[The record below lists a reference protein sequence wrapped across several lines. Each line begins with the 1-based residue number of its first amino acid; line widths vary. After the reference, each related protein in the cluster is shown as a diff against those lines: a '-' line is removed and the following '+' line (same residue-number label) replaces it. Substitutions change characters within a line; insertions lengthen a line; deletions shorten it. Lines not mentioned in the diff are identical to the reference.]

1 MHDQTTTIYGMRLQH
16 ADRSPQKKATLTSNI
31 GALHRKRSQHQ
42 KEPALTKING
52 AHLLKWLAAFCVLD
66 CVGAHGA
73 PSTCP
78 TSPPTLEEVVHE
90 LKEAREESKALHSEC
105 LQQIQELRECTKCMP
120 PSAPPSS
127 PPSPPSLPPPSPPPP
142 SPPPPSPPPT
152 PSPPPSTEKV
162 VLTLTASGSVSD
174 YSDNDKSSLQQKVA
188 KAAGVDKSLVTISV
202 AAASVLITA
211 TIAVPA
217 SKTADQ
223 VQTSLSSTLGTT
235 KDASTELGVT
245 VEEVPTITVEVIAS
259 DDSSVFNVPLIAGI
273 AVCVLFLVVLLSAG
287 ACIMVR
293 RQQKQNKPGR
303 VEKPN
308 PEAGYQYQAGDKDH
322 DVKVESM

>member
-1 MHDQTTTIYGMRLQH
+1 M
-16 ADRSPQKKATLTSNI
+16 
-31 GALHRKRSQHQ
+31 
-42 KEPALTKING
+42 
-52 AHLLKWLAAFCVLD
+52 
-66 CVGAHGA
+66 
-73 PSTCP
+73 
-78 TSPPTLEEVVHE
+78 
-90 LKEAREESKALHSEC
+90 
-105 LQQIQELRECTKCMP
+105 
-120 PSAPPSS
+120 
-127 PPSPPSLPPPSPPPP
+127 
-142 SPPPPSPPPT
+142 
-152 PSPPPSTEKV
+152 
-162 VLTLTASGSVSD
+162 LTLTASGSVSD